1 MPVFL
6 AQGTTGTTVRPA
18 VTEDYTR
25 SLCKAGSPVRMMAVP
40 KVGHAF
46 IGRDRPTR
54 RSTGC
59 PTASTAAPHQAI
71 AESFAG
77 G

>member
-6 AQGTTGTTVRPA
+6 AQGTTDTTVRPA
-18 VTEDYTR
+18 VTEDYMR

-46 IGRDRPTR
+46 IGRD
-54 RSTGC
+54 S
-59 PTASTAAPHQAI
+59 ADEAVD
-71 AESFAG
+71 
-77 G
+77 